1 MPCCSCQGQRTA
13 FMIQFSSSALWNP
26 GVELRASDL
35 AASPFRHKASSQAL
49 AFDISISILDSFIQ
63 VN

>member
-1 MPCCSCQGQRTA
+1 
-13 FMIQFSSSALWNP
+13 MIQFSSSALWNP